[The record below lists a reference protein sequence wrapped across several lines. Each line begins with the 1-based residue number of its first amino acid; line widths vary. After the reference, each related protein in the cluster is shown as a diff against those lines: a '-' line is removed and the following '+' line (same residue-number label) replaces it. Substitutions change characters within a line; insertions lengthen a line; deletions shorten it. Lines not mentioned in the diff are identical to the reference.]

1 LTLKPGFSSLNL
13 HLQLLSFALFLSI
26 QGGLAMG
33 NKSDSPISRREFA
46 RRATFVSAAASL
58 APSNLFSPE
67 FIAMPQPAQQP
78 ANASKLSP
86 ESQAEVES
94 RIQAIFAQYGKRL
107 SDAQKTDI
115 RRLAT
120 EAQPPLDRLRA
131 FATDNGDGPGLY
143 FKPLIER
150 ERKPSPMPATP
161 KPAATP
167 KSS

>member
-1 LTLKPGFSSLNL
+1 
-13 HLQLLSFALFLSI
+13 
-26 QGGLAMG
+26 MG
-33 NKSDSPISRREFA
+33 SKSDSSISRREFA
-46 RRATFVSAAASL
+46 RRAAFASAAASL
-58 APSNLFSPE
+58 APAELLSSQTVPTLLPE
-67 FIAMPQPAQQP
+67 QQS
-78 ANASKLSP
+78 ANAPKLSP

-131 FATDNGDGPGLY
+131 FATENGDGPGLY
-143 FKPLIER
+143 LKPLIER
-150 ERKPSPMPATP
+150 ERKPSPMPARP
-161 KPAATP
+161 KSESTP